1 MRRLLAAAALLL
13 AGAMGAGAGMAE
25 TTDYRLVAY
34 TDLHG
39 WAQDNHDAAL
49 GVFRTTCDRLRGA
62 DWGAICALA
71 AAVPEGG
78 ARAFFEHLF
87 QPVIV
92 NPQESALFTGYFE
105 PELEGALAAD
115 ARFRYPIYARP
126 PGLPSSGSWH
136 TRAEIEAGLLAG
148 QGLELAW
155 LENPVDVFFLQ
166 VQGSGR
172 IRLSDGSVL
181 RLGFAAGNGHDYRS
195 VGQEMVRR
203 GLYPAHKV
211 SAQVIRSYV
220 QRNPEEGRALLQ
232 HNPSYV
238 FFRRL
243 EDADPTHGPIG
254 AMGRPVTAMR
264 SIAVDPEFTPLGAP
278 VWIEK
283 RGRRPLSG
291 LMVAQDTGSAIKG
304 AQRADIFYGTGA
316 EAGARAGQ
324 VRDRGRMVVLLPVEM
339 AHRLA
344 PGG

>member
-1 MRRLLAAAALLL
+1 MCRALAAVALLL
-13 AGAMGAGAGMAE
+13 AGALGAEAAMAE
-25 TTDYRLVAY
+25 AADYRLVAY
-34 TDLHG
+34 SDLRG
-39 WAQDNHDAAL
+39 WAEDDHDAAL
-49 GVFRTTCDRLRGA
+49 AVFRTTCDRLRSA
-62 DWGAICALA
+62 DWTALCGLA

-78 ARAFFEHLF
+78 ARVFFEHLF
-87 QPVIV
+87 QPVIM
-92 NPQESALFTGYFE
+92 NPQETALFTGYFE
-105 PELEGALAAD
+105 PELEGALAPD

-126 PGLPSSGSWH
+126 PGLPQNGPWH
-136 TRAEIEAGLLAG
+136 SRAEIEAGLLAG

-172 IRLSDGSVL
+172 IRLPDGGVL
-181 RLGFAAGNGHDYRS
+181 RLGYAAGNGHEYRS
-195 VGQEMVRR
+195 VGREMVRR

-220 QRNPEEGRALLQ
+220 QRNPDEGRTLLQ
-232 HNPSYV
+232 HNPSFV
-238 FFRRL
+238 FFRL
-243 EDADPTHGPIG
+243 VEDSDPAHGPIG
-254 AMGRPVTAMR
+254 AMTRPVTAMR

-283 RGRRPLSG
+283 RGRRPLNR

-316 EAGARAGQ
+316 EAGAHAGR
-324 VRDRGRMVVLLPVEM
+324 VRDRGRMVVLLPIEM